1 MSLEIARKVLEIEA
15 DAVRGLI
22 ETLDHRFLQAVELVL
37 NCRGRIILTG
47 MGKSG
52 IICKKISA
60 TLASTGTPSLFLHP
74 AEAVHGDLGM
84 IVEGDVV
91 LAVSNSG
98 ETAEIARMLERIKRL
113 RIPLISLTGSLESTL
128 ARYSDVALHIPVPRE
143 ADPLG
148 LAPTASTTAALA
160 MGDALAVAL
169 IQRRGFRREDF
180 AAFHPGGEL
189 GRQLLTV
196 GDLMHRGDRLPL
208 VRPETAMKDCL
219 IEMSAKGFGVATV
232 ADGDGTLRGVVTDG
246 DLRRTLQRDA
256 DIGTMTAGECMSDN
270 PATIPAEALATR
282 ALALMEER
290 KITSLC
296 IVNGQGKLEGLI
308 HLHDLWRTEMV

>member
-1 MSLEIARKVLEIEA
+1 MSLDIARKVLEIEA

-22 ETLDHRFLQAVELVL
+22 ETLDERFLEAVDLIYR
-37 NCRGRIILTG
+37 CQGRTILTG

-84 IVEGDVV
+84 VVEGDLVV
-91 LAVSNSG
+91 AISNSG
-98 ETAEIARMLERIKRL
+98 ETEEITRMLDRIKRL
-113 RIPLISLTGSLESTL
+113 RVPLISLVGSLQSTL
-128 ARYSDVALHIPVPRE
+128 ARYSDVALHIPIPRE

-169 IQRRGFRREDF
+169 IQKRGFRREDF
-180 AAFHPGGEL
+180 AVFHPGGQL
-189 GRQLLTV
+189 GRQLLKV
-196 GDLMHRGDRLPL
+196 GDLMHRGDRVP
-208 VRPETAMKDCL
+208 RAGPETTLKECL
-219 IEMSAKGFGVATV
+219 FEMSGKGFGMTTV
-232 ADGDGTLRGVVTDG
+232 VSDEGALLGIVTDG
-246 DLRRTLQRDA
+246 DLRRALEQDA
-256 DIGTMTAGECMSDN
+256 DINLISAAQCMTTE
-270 PATIPAEALATR
+270 PATIPVEALATR
-282 ALALMEER
+282 ALAMMEER

-296 IVNGQGKLEGLI
+296 ILDDQGKLEGII

>member
-1 MSLEIARKVLEIEA
+1 MSLDIARKVLEIEA

-22 ETLDHRFLQAVELVL
+22 VTLDERFLKAVDLVYG
-37 NCRGRIILTG
+37 CTGRTILTG

-84 IVEGDVV
+84 VVEGDVV
-91 LAVSNSG
+91 VAVSNSG
-98 ETAEIARMLERIKRL
+98 ETTEITRMLDRIKRL
-113 RIPLISLTGSLESTL
+113 RVPLISLVGSLQSTL
-128 ARYSDVALHIPVPRE
+128 ARYSDVALHIPIPRE

-169 IQRRGFRREDF
+169 TQRRGFRREDF

-189 GRQLLTV
+189 GRQLLKV
-196 GDLMHRGDRLPL
+196 EDLMHRGERVPL
-208 VRPETAMKDCL
+208 VGPETTLKDCL
-219 IEMSAKGFGVATV
+219 IEMSAKGFGMTTV
-232 ADGDGTLRGVVTDG
+232 AGADGTLLGIVTDG
-246 DLRRTLQRDA
+246 DLRRALEQDV
-256 DIGTMTAGECMSDN
+256 DIKAVTAAQCMTTN
-270 PATIPAEALATR
+270 PATIPATALATR
-282 ALALMEER
+282 ALALMEDR
-290 KITSLC
+290 KITCLC
-296 IVNGQGKLEGLI
+296 IVDGQGGLEGI
-308 HLHDLWRTEMV
+308 VHLHDLWRTEMV

>member
-22 ETLDHRFLQAVELVL
+22 DTLDDRFLQAVELVL
-37 NCRGRIILTG
+37 NCRGRTVLTG

-91 LAVSNSG
+91 VAVSNSG
-98 ETAEIARMLERIKRL
+98 ETAEICRMLERIKRL

-128 ARYSDVALHIPVPRE
+128 ARYSDVVLHIPVPRE

-169 IQRRGFRREDF
+169 TQRRGFRREDF

-189 GRQLLTV
+189 GRQLLKV

-208 VRPETAMKDCL
+208 VQPDTAMKDCL
-219 IEMSAKGFGVATV
+219 IEMSAKGFGMATV
-232 ADGDGTLRGVVTDG
+232 TDNTGTLLGVVTDG
-246 DLRRTLQRDA
+246 DLRRTLQRDV
-256 DIGTMTAGECMSDN
+256 DIGTLTAGECMSSS

-282 ALALMEER
+282 ALAVMEER

-296 IVNGQGKLEGLI
+296 IVDSRGKLEGI
-308 HLHDLWRTEMV
+308 VHLHDLWRTEMV

>member
-1 MSLEIARKVLEIEA
+1 MILEIARKVLEIEA
-15 DAVRGLI
+15 DAVRGLVD
-22 ETLDHRFLQAVELVL
+22 TLDDRFERAVDLIFQ
-37 NCRGRIILTG
+37 CRGRTILSG

-84 IVEGDVV
+84 VVEGDVV
-91 LAVSNSG
+91 VAVSNSG
-98 ETAEIARMLERIKRL
+98 ETGELNRMLERIKRL
-113 RIPLISLTGSLESTL
+113 RVPLISMSGSLESTL

-160 MGDALAVAL
+160 MGDALAAAL
-169 IQRRGFRREDF
+169 IEKRGFRREDF

-189 GRQLLTV
+189 GRKLLKV
-196 GDLMHRGDRLPL
+196 EKLMHRGERVPR
-208 VRPETAMKDCL
+208 VGPETTLRDCL
-219 IEMSAKGFGVATV
+219 FEMSGKGFGMTTV
-232 ADGDGTLRGVVTDG
+232 VDGEGALLGVVTDG
-246 DLRRTLQRDA
+246 DLRRALEKDA
-256 DIGTMTAGECMSDN
+256 DIGAITAGECMTRT
-270 PATIPAEALATR
+270 PATIPAAALATR

-296 IVNGQGKLEGLI
+296 IVDDRGTLEGI
-308 HLHDLWRTEMV
+308 VHLHDLWRTEMV

>member
-22 ETLDHRFLQAVELVL
+22 ETLDERFEQAVDLIFG
-37 NCRGRIILTG
+37 CTGRTILTG

-84 IVEGDVV
+84 VVEGDVV
-91 LAVSNSG
+91 VAVSNSG
-98 ETAEIARMLERIKRL
+98 ETEEITRMLDRIKRL
-113 RIPLISLTGSLESTL
+113 RVPLISLSGSLQSTL
-128 ARYSDVALHIPVPRE
+128 ARYSDVALHIPIPRE

-169 IQRRGFRREDF
+169 TQRRGFRREDF

-189 GRQLLTV
+189 GRQLLKV
-196 GDLMHRGDRLPL
+196 GDLMHRGDRVPR
-208 VRPETAMKDCL
+208 VGPETTLKDCL
-219 IEMSAKGFGVATV
+219 IEMSAKGFGMTTV
-232 ADGDGTLRGVVTDG
+232 TDGDGLLLGIVTDG
-246 DLRRTLQRDA
+246 DLRRWLVQDT
-256 DIGTMTAGECMSDN
+256 DISSVTAGQCMTRD
-270 PATIPAEALATR
+270 PATIPVTALATR

-296 IVNGQGKLEGLI
+296 IVDDQGTLEGII

>member
-22 ETLDHRFLQAVELVL
+22 DTLDEKFTQAVDLIYG
-37 NCRGRIILTG
+37 CKGRTILSG

-84 IVEGDVV
+84 VVEGDVV
-91 LAVSNSG
+91 VAISNSG
-98 ETAEIARMLERIKRL
+98 ETEEITRMLDRIKRL
-113 RIPLISLTGSLESTL
+113 HIPLISLTGSLQSTM
-128 ARYSDVALHIPVPRE
+128 ARYSTVALHIPIPRE

-180 AAFHPGGEL
+180 AAFHPGGSL
-189 GRQLLTV
+189 GRQLLKV
-196 GDLMHRGDRLPL
+196 GELMHTGDRVPRVESGTSLKESL
-208 VRPETAMKDCL
+208 F
-219 IEMSAKGFGVATV
+219 EMSAKGFGMTTV
-232 ADGDGTLRGVVTDG
+232 VDGEKLLGVVTDG
-246 DLRRTLQRDA
+246 DLRRALEQDA
-256 DIGTMTAGECMSDN
+256 DINVLTAGQCMTAS
-270 PATIPAEALATR
+270 PATIPAHALATR
-282 ALALMEER
+282 ALDTMESR
-290 KITSLC
+290 KITCLC
-296 IVNGQGKLEGLI
+296 IVNDNRELEGII

>member
-1 MSLEIARKVLEIEA
+1 MSLDIARKVLEIEA

-22 ETLDHRFLQAVELVL
+22 DTLDERFEKAVDLIFS
-37 NCRGRIILTG
+37 CTGRTILTG

-84 IVEGDVV
+84 VVEGDLV
-91 LAVSNSG
+91 LAISNSG
-98 ETAEIARMLERIKRL
+98 ETEEITRMLERIKRL
-113 RIPLISLTGSLESTL
+113 RVPLISMSGSLQSTL

-180 AAFHPGGEL
+180 AAFHPGGQL
-189 GRQLLTV
+189 GRRLLKV
-196 GDLMHRGDRLPL
+196 GDLMHRGERVPRVGPATTL
-208 VRPETAMKDCL
+208 KDAL
-219 IEMSAKGFGVATV
+219 FEMSGKGFGMTTV
-232 ADGDGTLRGVVTDG
+232 VDEAGTLLGIVTDG

-256 DIGTMTAGECMSDN
+256 DINSITAAQCMTTA
-270 PATIPAEALATR
+270 PATIPATALATR
-282 ALALMEER
+282 ALAMMEER

-296 IVNGQGKLEGLI
+296 ILDENNGLEGII

>member
-22 ETLDHRFLQAVELVL
+22 DTLDEKFTEAVDLIYG
-37 NCRGRIILTG
+37 CKGRTILSG

-84 IVEGDVV
+84 VVEGDVV
-91 LAVSNSG
+91 VAISNSG
-98 ETAEIARMLERIKRL
+98 ETEEITRMLDRIKRL
-113 RIPLISLTGSLESTL
+113 HIPLIGMTGNLQSTL
-128 ARYSDVALHIPVPRE
+128 ARYATVPLHIPIPRE

-180 AAFHPGGEL
+180 AAFHPGGSL
-189 GRQLLTV
+189 GRQLLKV
-196 GDLMHRGDRLPL
+196 GDLMHTGERVPRVSEDTSLK
-208 VRPETAMKDCL
+208 ECL
-219 IEMSAKGFGVATV
+219 IEMSGKGFGMTTV
-232 ADGDGTLRGVVTDG
+232 VDGDRLLGVVTDG
-246 DLRRTLQRDA
+246 DLRRALEQDT
-256 DIGTMTAGECMSDN
+256 DINALTAGQCMTRD
-270 PATIPAEALATR
+270 PAAIPAHALATR
-282 ALALMEER
+282 ALDEMETR

-296 IVNGQGKLEGLI
+296 IVNDERVLEGII

>member
-22 ETLDHRFLQAVELVL
+22 DSLDERFLEAVELIY
-37 NCRGRIILTG
+37 NCTGRTILSG

-84 IVEGDVV
+84 VVEGDVV
-91 LAVSNSG
+91 VAISNSG
-98 ETAEIARMLERIKRL
+98 ETEEITRMLERIKRL
-113 RIPLISLTGSLESTL
+113 KVPLISMSGSLKSTL

-160 MGDALAVAL
+160 MGDALAVVL
-169 IQRRGFRREDF
+169 IQKRGFGVEDF
-180 AAFHPGGEL
+180 AAFHPGGSL
-189 GRQLLTV
+189 GRKLVKV
-196 GDLMHRGDRLPL
+196 GDLMHSGDRLPRVDGQTTL
-208 VRPETAMKDCL
+208 KDCL
-219 IEMSAKGFGVATV
+219 IEMSGKGFGMTTV
-232 ADGDGTLRGVVTDG
+232 VQDNRLLGVVTDG
-246 DLRRTLQRDA
+246 DLRRALEQDA
-256 DIGTMTAGECMSDN
+256 DINTLQALQCMTRD
-270 PATIPAEALATR
+270 PATIPAHALATR
-282 ALALMEER
+282 ALAVMEER

-296 IVNGQGKLEGLI
+296 IVNEQGELEGII

>member
-1 MSLEIARKVLEIEA
+1 MSLDIARKVLEIEA

-22 ETLDHRFLQAVELVL
+22 QTLDERFIEAVELIYR
-37 NCRGRIILTG
+37 CQGRTILTG

-84 IVEGDVV
+84 VVDGDLVV
-91 LAVSNSG
+91 AVSNSG
-98 ETAEIARMLERIKRL
+98 ETEEINRMLERIKRL
-113 RIPLISLTGSLESTL
+113 RIPLISLVGSLQSTL
-128 ARYSDVALHIPVPRE
+128 ARYSDVALHIPIPRE

-180 AAFHPGGEL
+180 AAFHPGGQL

-196 GDLMHRGDRLPL
+196 GDLMHRGDRLPR
-208 VRPETAMKDCL
+208 VGPDTTMKDCL
-219 IEMSAKGFGVATV
+219 IEMSAKGFGMTTV
-232 ADGDGTLRGVVTDG
+232 AKDDGTLLGIVTDG
-246 DLRRTLQRDA
+246 DLRRSLQRDT
-256 DIGTMTAGECMSDN
+256 DINQITAGQCMTAG
-270 PATIPAEALATR
+270 PATIPARALATR
-282 ALALMEER
+282 ALAMMEER

-296 IVNGQGKLEGLI
+296 ILDNQGKLEGII
-308 HLHDLWRTEMV
+308 HLHDLWRTGMV